1 MTADQQQLAEGKRA
15 ELVERVAE
23 ADDELSE
30 LFLMEQP
37 IDAGTLQDAIRRA
50 TLSLKFV
57 PILMGRQARLSRSD
71 NLPPLSP
78 MSVHSCYP
86 HGQAWLFNVLCH
98 LRLAM
103 CLLQIGCAD
112 VSC

>member
-1 MTADQQQLAEGKRA
+1 MCVPKGSRIALEGCRVLGLQVPLTADQQSLAESKRA

-37 IDAGTLQDAIRRA
+37 IDAMTLQDAIRRA

-57 PILMGRQARLSRSD
+57 PIFMGRCA
-71 NLPPLSP
+71 
-78 MSVHSCYP
+78 
-86 HGQAWLFNVLCH
+86 NVM
-98 LRLAM
+98 A
-103 CLLQIGCAD
+103 LQ
-112 VSC
+112 